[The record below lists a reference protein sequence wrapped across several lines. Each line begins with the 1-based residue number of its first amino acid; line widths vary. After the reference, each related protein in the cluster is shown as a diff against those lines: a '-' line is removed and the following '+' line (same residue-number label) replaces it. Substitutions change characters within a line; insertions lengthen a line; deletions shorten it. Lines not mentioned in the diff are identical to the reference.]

1 MKAAILAPGHSMS
14 AAVAES
20 VRDYPVVVAVGNVG
34 IDLAPWAHALCAQD
48 RQWWMKYP
56 QAHRFAGRKFSTRK
70 IEGVETIEFDHA
82 LLSNGSNSGALALI
96 VAHRIFA
103 ATEIDLH
110 GFDMH
115 GAHYFGKYE
124 EPLRNTAP
132 TRFNEFQHQFAA
144 IGKFL
149 AKAGVRVIN
158 RTPGSALKCFPFET
172 AGVCNA

>member
-1 MKAAILAPGHSMS
+1 MS
-14 AAVAES
+14 AAVAEG
-20 VRDYPVVVAVGNVG
+20 VRNCQIVIAVGNVG

-48 RQWWMKYP
+48 KQWWLQYK
-56 QAHRFAGRKFSTRK
+56 QARQFAGRKFSTRRL
-70 IEGVETIEFDHA
+70 EGVETIDSEGG
-82 LLSNGSNSGALALI
+82 LLTSESNSGALALI

-149 AKAGVRVIN
+149 AKEGVRVLN
-158 RTPGSALKCFPFET
+158 RTPGSALRCFPISVG
-172 AGVCNA
+172 AL